1 MNRRR
6 PRAWALVALAGVA
19 FSVWNAQA
27 ATAGQLKAGQ
37 VSGWGWNNYGQL
49 DNGFLTDQA
58 QATPER
64 ISLGSVTVIGAGQ
77 YHSLATR
84 NNGTVWAWGHNSGG
98 QLGDGTTADSASPV
112 QVVGLTDAVE
122 LAGGWYH
129 SLARK
134 VDGTVWAWGANYAGQ
149 LGNGNT
155 ASSLTPIEVPGLT
168 CTRAIAAAYGQS
180 FAVGCDGTLWA
191 WGDNSYGQLGDGTTT
206 NSSTPLPVLTGIVS
220 VAAGRLHTLALRS
233 DGSVWAWGA
242 NFFGQLGRG
251 TQTNYEPV
259 PQPVPGLA
267 GIAAVGVG
275 ELHSL
280 AVTAAGTVFGWG
292 YDQYGQAGDGTTM
305 EAQPNPQQV
314 AGLTGIV
321 SVVGGLDHSLALG
334 ANGRAWGWG
343 SDYHGQLG
351 DGFAHVEPQTTPTL
365 VHIKGLRALV
375 SGSDHAL
382 GLG

>member
-98 QLGDGTTADSASPV
+98 QLGDGTT
-112 QVVGLTDAVE
+112 
-122 LAGGWYH
+122 
-129 SLARK
+129 
-134 VDGTVWAWGANYAGQ
+134 
-149 LGNGNT
+149 
-155 ASSLTPIEVPGLT
+155 
-168 CTRAIAAAYGQS
+168 
-180 FAVGCDGTLWA
+180 
-191 WGDNSYGQLGDGTTT
+191 T

-251 TQTNYEPV
+251 TQTNDEPV

-280 AVTAAGTVFGWG
+280 
-292 YDQYGQAGDGTTM
+292 
-305 EAQPNPQQV
+305 
-314 AGLTGIV
+314 
-321 SVVGGLDHSLALG
+321 
-334 ANGRAWGWG
+334 
-343 SDYHGQLG
+343 
-351 DGFAHVEPQTTPTL
+351 
-365 VHIKGLRALV
+365 
-375 SGSDHAL
+375 
-382 GLG
+382 